1 MSSRDEFRARR
12 HLIAAEVQML
22 DIDGLP
28 RYTYAQIGKR
38 NGGIS
43 RERVRQI
50 AKQFGV
56 ERGKKPAPESPGQ

>member
-12 HLIAAEVQML
+12 QVIAAEVQLL
-22 DIDGLP
+22 DIDGGP
-28 RYTYAQIGKR
+28 RYTYKQIGER

-56 ERGKKPAPESPGQ
+56 ERKSKPPADNSES